1 MRHTCSEYVQ
11 STNKVFK
18 EMPQWCASHVQ
29 VCVFTVRTVHVYDI
43 TGPTNFVLF
52 LEE

>member
-11 STNKVFK
+11 STNKGYK
-18 EMPQWCASHVQ
+18 EMPQWCASHVP

-43 TGPTNFVLF
+43 AGPTNFVLF

>member
-11 STNKVFK
+11 STNKGYK
-18 EMPQWCASHVQ
+18 EMPQWCASHVP
-29 VCVFTVRTVHVYDI
+29 VCVFTVRTVHIYDI
-43 TGPTNFVLF
+43 TSPTNFVLF